1 MDTIMSAKNVWSEG
15 LIMDFAPDNT
25 SSNCLTSAL
34 NATLITYNGNEM
46 SLQNDMGNARVETA
60 FLPEGYI
67 PVGTCEFGDIIYIA
81 SYNPLTNKSQI
92 GCFPSPERNISSE
105 EIGGLQQSLDSND
118 FQVIDGNVVT
128 GELKSTS
135 VKKILM
141 DSKKLNPGDKYII
154 YSSEAKEN
162 FKYFGN
168 YEDSKKYLTL
178 SVVSIDDSGKMT
190 KLDTETY
197 YYDTDNYKHFICPT
211 GRDKVSEKP
220 DIDSYRSMLQSG
232 YNIFSSKN
240 SGKLALLAELNTIQ
254 TFSCTYSVI
263 AEKYQK
269 GKQEGI
275 SYTIYFI
282 PTFDENLGDKKVYIS
297 RENELLGG
305 KQSTNFSVTTIQFG
319 EVKDLTKELN
329 SSNIPTNNDTI
340 EIPILKYT
348 KELKNQENNYP
359 KDSDESR
366 LINIVNKLNT
376 YASFDQ
382 ASDEFTGP
390 INGDIITESM
400 NNGQTCL
407 AFSVNIP
414 YINGKPIKSE
424 SLIYSCNIVPCMPF
438 GKLDFLSIPIS
449 IDLNKIGT
457 GDVGLTQWKYY
468 NQGGQCTLQYG
479 LEIYNKPNYETK
491 RIIIDFYDNSGLTAC
506 YLLDNQ
512 DQYSGV
518 HTEYLGL
525 EGENYNTR
533 LSNMK
538 DGHYIAHK
546 QEYYK
551 DIDGSEEVYIENE
564 VKSIS
569 EVSNSGLYILK
580 TVDGRD
586 VTGEYV
592 LEIDDSGNK
601 NIYINDAGVLY
612 SNILYAAKITV
623 ISGNDSTEE
632 SVSYWRWLWT
642 NSMYNEYYYQ
652 VDDFDVLKF
661 KLDLNANL
669 LFEANSKYKWES
681 VELNN
686 LGNSIENGEYHNSYS
701 ANVQYIGQHG
711 EENLNMYIQA
721 GLQNDYGCFNLLK
734 DNLGVLDYEIYLG
747 EANIEHSDSDL
758 EYSIE
763 KEIVPDEPGKY
774 LSVESVKITDC
785 KNEGKNGLTYINRT
799 DPINVKGIELKDT
812 FNINGFNG
820 SEYQDSTGSSETKYY
835 KLTGNLQNCF
845 YIETD
850 KKAIQLN
857 LAAAIFTKSLSL
869 SKHPYSGETPT
880 YVPII
885 NSTEDLYALGIEP
898 IMRGNN
904 IALVFKTSYVGEPG
918 KRFTGTDMQADN
930 GKFSNLHEDDDA
942 QYVDSDASLRS
953 YISEDSFVTNVFSKF
968 SNKLGKFFI
977 WYPGGYGNDNYYTHS
992 LFDVNSEIPV
1002 NQNYRFFEYD
1012 KYEYDTN
1019 VRTRSSILTGVA
1031 KDCYSGCVLD
1041 IWYDSR
1047 SHKICDVGEQ
1057 NAFGILCT
1065 KTQDGGFVAFNS
1077 GYYDWNDKYSHKLNG
1092 ACYVGENIL
1101 QDSKE
1106 NKRFRHISQYPNLA
1120 WPLFLIL
1127 SRTYCKEKIS
1137 KDANTID
1144 VMNYV
1149 KRDNYATSLQKEI
1162 LIKLKQNNETAN
1174 IVMRGIVYNSYKAA
1188 LLGQLEKE
1196 GAENINKEAINL
1208 TFNDCLN
1215 STQLTLDIQNKGIEF
1230 PEMENTAFL
1239 TFNGSTI
1246 PCKKIEDDSFYIY
1259 YNNELSYY
1267 EDQPFKFKLDE
1278 ILTLVNR
1285 VTGMKGLFLSGHFNE
1300 QLQVICPNELNIN
1313 CEEET
1318 QGYPIPPRSHYW
1330 VEDPTK
1336 RTEEE
1341 QLQACI
1347 VDGIYRMGKILQ
1359 DNKANFEQLKQDE
1372 PNNIK
1377 NHAIKITSALFDL
1390 CATSSYTGESFD
1402 ESKEYYNEYKTN
1414 IYNIR
1419 QFAYWLNVWK
1429 DILKKQPGLTKE
1441 NEELSSYRVTQWLL
1455 GAESPNESDK
1465 LPDFTHKYKYYA
1477 IQYGRYNKYGPYGEL
1492 ISIYKG
1498 IEEVLQWQLGSGG
1511 DNWTA
1516 FEVTKNGNTFKF
1528 FNSNTCWLPICKYNG
1543 FVIHP
1548 LLRLNELFM
1557 YDGTTIQLN
1566 KYNGKYYTVCTG
1578 TASSQYKTG
1587 LECIATQLSIDRQK
1601 SISEDMAIHE
1611 NYVG

>member
-25 SSNCLTSAL
+25 SANCLTSAL

-118 FQVIDGNVVT
+118 FQVIDGGVVT

-154 YSSEAKEN
+154 YSSTAKEN

-211 GRDKVSEKP
+211 GGNEVVEKP

-319 EVKDLTKELN
+319 EVKDLTKELH
-329 SSNIPTNNDTI
+329 SANISINNDTI

-366 LINIVNKLNT
+366 LINIVNKLSN

-382 ASDEFTGP
+382 AGDKFAGP
-390 INGDIITESM
+390 INDDIITESM

-525 EGENYNTR
+525 EEENYNTR

-546 QEYYK
+546 REYYR
-551 DIDGSEEVYIENE
+551 DTDGNEEVYVEDK
-564 VKSIS
+564 VKPIS
-569 EVSNSGLYILK
+569 EVSNRGLYILK

-586 VTGEYV
+586 ATGEYV

-601 NIYINDAGVLY
+601 KIYINDAGVLY

-623 ISGNDSTEE
+623 VSGNGSNEE

-652 VDDFDVLKF
+652 VNDFDVLKF

-669 LFEANSKYKWES
+669 LFEANSNYKWES

-686 LGNSIENGEYHNSYS
+686 LGNSIENGENREYYKSYS
-701 ANVQYIGQHG
+701 ANVQYIGQNG
-711 EENLNMYIQA
+711 ELNLNMYIQA

-734 DNLGVLDYEIYLG
+734 NNLDVLDYEIYLG

-774 LSVESVKITDC
+774 LSIESVKITDC
-785 KNEGKNGLTYINRT
+785 TDEGKNSLNYINRT
-799 DPINVKGIELKDT
+799 DPINVKDIELKDT

-820 SEYQDSTGSSETKYY
+820 SIYQDSTGNSKTKYY

-845 YIETD
+845 YTETD
-850 KKAIQLN
+850 KKAVQLN

-880 YVPII
+880 YIPII
-885 NSTEDLYALGIEP
+885 NSIEDLYVLGIEP
-898 IMRGNN
+898 IMRGSN
-904 IALVFKTSYVGEPG
+904 IALVFKTSYIGEPG
-918 KRFTGTDMQADN
+918 KTFTGTDLQADN
-930 GKFSNLHEDDDA
+930 GIFSNLHEDDQDNSIA
-942 QYVDSDASLRS
+942 SDASLRS
-953 YISEDSFVTNVFSKF
+953 YVSEDPFVTNKFNRF
-968 SNKLGKFFI
+968 SNKLERFFI
-977 WYPGGYGNDNYYTHS
+977 WYPGGQGTHNCYTHS

-1002 NQNYRFFEYD
+1002 NQNYRFFEYP
-1012 KYEYDTN
+1012 KYEYNTN
-1019 VRTRSSILTGVA
+1019 IRTRSSILTGVA
-1031 KDCYSGCVLD
+1031 KDCDSGLVLEV
-1041 IWYDSR
+1041 WYNR
-1047 SHKICDVGEQ
+1047 SHKIYNVGEQ
-1057 NAFGILCT
+1057 NVFGILCT

-1077 GYYDWNDKYSHKLNG
+1077 GYYDWNENYSRKLNG
-1092 ACYVGENIL
+1092 ACYKGGHIL

-1127 SRTYCKEKIS
+1127 SRTYCKEKTS

-1162 LIKLKQNNETAN
+1162 LIKLKQNNKTAN
-1174 IVMRGIVYNSYKAA
+1174 IVMRGIDYNSYKEA
-1188 LLGQLEKE
+1188 LLEQLENEK
-1196 GAENINKEAINL
+1196 AENINKEAINL

-1246 PCKKIEDDSFYIY
+1246 PCKKIEDDGFYIY
-1259 YNNELSYY
+1259 YNDELSYY

-1285 VTGMKGLFLSGHFNE
+1285 VTGMKGLHLSGHFNE
-1300 QLQVICPNELNIN
+1300 QLQVICPNELTIDYT
-1313 CEEET
+1313 EET
-1318 QGYPIPPRSHYW
+1318 DGYPIPPRSHYW
-1330 VEDPTK
+1330 VTDPDK

-1341 QLQACI
+1341 RLQACI
-1347 VDGIYRMGKILQ
+1347 VDGIYSMGKILQ
-1359 DNKANFEQLKQDE
+1359 DNPTNFYQLKGESKQSE
-1372 PNNIK
+1372 
-1377 NHAIKITSALFDL
+1377 HATKIMEALFDL

-1402 ESKEYYNEYKTN
+1402 ESKEYNNQYKTS
-1414 IYNIR
+1414 IYKINKFV
-1419 QFAYWLNVWK
+1419 QWLHVWK
-1429 DILKKQPGLTKE
+1429 DILKKQPGLTKDGK
-1441 NEELSSYRVTQWLL
+1441 LSSYKVTQWLL
-1455 GAESPNESDK
+1455 GYELVEY
-1465 LPDFTHKYKYYA
+1465 THGYKYYA
-1477 IQYGRYNKYGPYGEL
+1477 IQYDYYGRIMSIWQGMTDRIFYQLCYGGE
-1492 ISIYKG
+1492 
-1498 IEEVLQWQLGSGG
+1498 
-1511 DNWTA
+1511 DNWTNYEA
-1516 FEVTKNGNTFKF
+1516 TNNGITYKF
-1528 FNSNTCWLPICKYNG
+1528 FNNNDICWLPICKYNG

-1566 KYNGKYYTVCTG
+1566 KYNGKYYTICTG
-1578 TASSQYKTG
+1578 TADSQYKTG
-1587 LECIATQLSIDRQK
+1587 LECIATQLSVDRQK

>member
-105 EIGGLQQSLDSND
+105 EIGGLKQSLDIND
-118 FQVIDGNVVT
+118 FQIINGNVIT

-141 DSKKLNPGDKYII
+141 DGKKLNPGDKYII
-154 YSSEAKEN
+154 YSSKAREN

-168 YEDSKKYLTL
+168 YENSKKYLTL

-211 GRDKVSEKP
+211 GGNETPEKP

-263 AEKYQK
+263 AEKYQN
-269 GKQEGI
+269 GNQEGI

-282 PTFDENLGDKKVYIS
+282 PTFDENLGGKKVYIS
-297 RENELLGG
+297 RENEQLGG
-305 KQSTNFSVTTIQFG
+305 QQSNNFSITTTQFG
-319 EVKDLTKELN
+319 EVKDFEKELKAAGIN
-329 SSNIPTNNDTI
+329 VTNNDTI
-340 EIPILKYT
+340 EVPILKYT
-348 KELKNQENNYP
+348 KELSPEN
-359 KDSDESR
+359 SDKSR
-366 LINIVNKLNT
+366 LIDIVKTLNN
-376 YASFDQ
+376 YADSDQ
-382 ASDEFTGP
+382 ADDEFKGP
-390 INGDIITESM
+390 VNENIITESM
-400 NNGQTCL
+400 HNDQTCL

-414 YINGKPIKSE
+414 YINGEPIKSE

-449 IDLNKIGT
+449 IDFNKIGT

-491 RIIIDFYDNSGLTAC
+491 RIIIDFYDNSGLAAC
-506 YLLDNQ
+506 YLLNNQ

-538 DGHYIAHK
+538 DGQYIAHK
-546 QEYYK
+546 QQYYK
-551 DIDGSEEVYIENE
+551 DKDGNEEVYVQNE
-564 VKSIS
+564 VKPIS
-569 EVSNSGLYILK
+569 EVNNSGLYILK

-586 VTGEYV
+586 ATGEYV

-601 NIYINDAGVLY
+601 KIYTNDAGVLY

-623 ISGNDSTEE
+623 VSGNDTNEE
-632 SVSYWRWLWT
+632 KVSYWRWLWT

-669 LFEANSKYKWES
+669 LFEANSEYKWKS
-681 VELNN
+681 TELNN
-686 LGNSIENGEYHNSYS
+686 LGNSIENGENIEYYRSYS
-701 ANVQYIGQHG
+701 ANVQHIGQNG
-711 EENLNMYIQA
+711 EQNLNMYIQA

-734 DNLGVLDYEIYLG
+734 DNLGALDYEIYLG

-758 EYSIE
+758 EYSVE
-763 KEIVPDEPGKY
+763 TEIVPDEPGKY

-785 KNEGKNGLTYINRT
+785 GITGKDNFNYISREA
-799 DPINVKGIELKDT
+799 PINIKDIELKDT
-812 FNINGFNG
+812 FNINGSNG
-820 SEYQDSTGSSETKYY
+820 EEYQDSTGESKTKYY
-835 KLTGNLQNCF
+835 KLTGNLSKCF
-845 YIETD
+845 YTETS
-850 KKAIQLN
+850 KKAIKLN
-857 LAAAIFTKSLSL
+857 LAASIFTKSLSL

-885 NSTEDLYALGIEP
+885 NQVEDLYELGIEP
-898 IMRGNN
+898 IMRDNN
-904 IALVFKTSYVGEPG
+904 IALVFQTAYVGEPG
-918 KRFTGTDMQADN
+918 KMFTGTDLQADN
-930 GKFSNLHEDDDA
+930 GIFSNIHEDDEA
-942 QYVDSDASLRS
+942 QCVTSDASLRS
-953 YISEDSFVTNVFSKF
+953 YISDDPFVTSVFSKF

-977 WYPGGYGNDNYYTHS
+977 WYPGGRGNNNYYTHS
-992 LFDVNSEIPV
+992 LFDINTSIPV
-1002 NQNYRFFEYD
+1002 NQNYRFFEYK
-1012 KYEYDTN
+1012 KYPYDTSI
-1019 VRTRSSILTGVA
+1019 RTRSSILTGA
-1031 KDCYSGCVLD
+1031 ADGAETKYGDID
-1041 IWYDSR
+1041 IWYAKR
-1047 SHKICDVGEQ
+1047 GHKIYDVGEQ
-1057 NAFGILCT
+1057 NAFGVLCT

-1077 GYYDWNDKYSHKLNG
+1077 GYYDWNDNYPNSAGYK
-1092 ACYVGENIL
+1092 GENIL
-1101 QDSKE
+1101 QNSKE

-1127 SRTYCKEKIS
+1127 SRTYCKEKTS
-1137 KDANTID
+1137 KDSNSIN

-1149 KRDNYATSLQKEI
+1149 RRSNYVTSLQKEI
-1162 LIKLKQNNETAN
+1162 LIKLKQNSNPAN
-1174 IVMRGIVYNSYKAA
+1174 IVMRGIVYNSYKEA
-1188 LLGQLEKE
+1188 LLKQLENE
-1196 GAENINKEAINL
+1196 GAKNINKEALNL

-1215 STQLTLDIQNKGIEF
+1215 STQLTLEVQNKGIEF

-1246 PCKKIEDDSFYIY
+1246 PCKKIEDDGFYIY
-1259 YNNELSYY
+1259 YNKELSYY

-1278 ILTLVNR
+1278 VLTLVNR
-1285 VTGMKGLFLSGHFNE
+1285 VTGMNGLHLSGYFNE
-1300 QLQVICPNELNIN
+1300 QLQVICPNELTIDYT
-1313 CEEET
+1313 EET
-1318 QGYPIPPRSHYW
+1318 EGYPIPPRSHYW
-1330 VEDPTK
+1330 VADPDK

-1341 QLQACI
+1341 RLQACI

-1359 DNKANFEQLKQDE
+1359 DNQTNFYQLKGESNQSE
-1372 PNNIK
+1372 
-1377 NHAIKITSALFDL
+1377 HATKIMEALFDL
-1390 CATSSYTGESFD
+1390 CATSSYTGENFD
-1402 ESKEYYNEYKTN
+1402 ESKEYNNQYKTS
-1414 IYNIR
+1414 IYKIN
-1419 QFAYWLNVWK
+1419 QFVQWLYAWK
-1429 DILKKQPGLTKE
+1429 DILKKQPGLINQDGK
-1441 NEELSSYRVTQWLL
+1441 LSSYRVTQWLL
-1455 GAESPNESDK
+1455 GYELAEY
-1465 LPDFTHKYKYYA
+1465 THGYKYYA
-1477 IQYGRYNKYGPYGEL
+1477 IQYDQYGRIMSIWQGMTDRIYYQLNYGGE
-1492 ISIYKG
+1492 
-1498 IEEVLQWQLGSGG
+1498 
-1511 DNWTA
+1511 DNWTKC
-1516 FEVTKNGNTFKF
+1516 EVTRNGVTFKF
-1528 FNSNTCWLPICKYNG
+1528 FNNSDTCWLPICKYNG

-1548 LLRLNELFM
+1548 LLRLNELFI

-1566 KYNGKYYTVCTG
+1566 KYNGKYYTICTG
-1578 TASSQYKTG
+1578 TNDTQYKNG
-1587 LECIATQLSIDRQK
+1587 LECVATQLSVDRQK
-1601 SISEDMAIHE
+1601 SISEDIAVHE

>member
-105 EIGGLQQSLDSND
+105 EIGGLQQSLNSSD
-118 FQVIDGNVVT
+118 FQIIDGNGIT

-141 DSKKLNPGDKYII
+141 DGKKLNPGDKYII
-154 YSSEAKEN
+154 YSSKAREN
-162 FKYFGN
+162 FEYFGN
-168 YEDSKKYLTL
+168 YENSKKYLTL

-211 GRDKVSEKP
+211 GGNETPEKP

-263 AEKYQK
+263 AEKYQN
-269 GKQEGI
+269 GNQEGI

-282 PTFDENLGDKKVYIS
+282 PTFDENLSGKKVYIS
-297 RENELLGG
+297 RENEQLGG
-305 KQSTNFSVTTIQFG
+305 QQSNNFSITTTQFG
-319 EVKDLTKELN
+319 EVKDFEKELKAAGIN
-329 SSNIPTNNDTI
+329 VTNNDTI
-340 EIPILKYT
+340 EVPILKYT
-348 KELKNQENNYP
+348 KELNPEN
-359 KDSDESR
+359 SDKSR
-366 LINIVNKLNT
+366 LIDIVKTLNN
-376 YASFDQ
+376 YANSDQ
-382 ASDEFTGP
+382 ADDEFKGP
-390 INGDIITESM
+390 VNENIITESM
-400 NNGQTCL
+400 HNDQTCL

-414 YINGKPIKSE
+414 YINGEPIKSE

-438 GKLDFLSIPIS
+438 GKLDFLSVPIS
-449 IDLNKIGT
+449 IDFNKIGT

-491 RIIIDFYDNSGLTAC
+491 RIIIDFYDNSGLAAC
-506 YLLDNQ
+506 YLLNNQ

-538 DGHYIAHK
+538 NGQYIAHK
-546 QEYYK
+546 QQYYK
-551 DIDGSEEVYIENE
+551 DSDKSEEVYVQNE
-564 VKSIS
+564 VKPIS
-569 EVSNSGLYILK
+569 EVNNSGLYILK

-586 VTGEYV
+586 ATGEYV
-592 LEIDDSGNK
+592 LEIDDNK
-601 NIYINDAGVLY
+601 NKKIYTNDAGVLY

-623 ISGNDSTEE
+623 VSGNDTNEE
-632 SVSYWRWLWT
+632 EISYWRWLWT

-669 LFEANSKYKWES
+669 LFEANSDYKWKS
-681 VELNN
+681 TELNN
-686 LGNSIENGEYHNSYS
+686 LGNSIENGENIEYYHSYS
-701 ANVQYIGQHG
+701 ANVQHIGQNG
-711 EENLNMYIQA
+711 EKNLNMYIQA
-721 GLQNDYGCFNLLK
+721 GLQDDYGCFNLLQE
-734 DNLGVLDYEIYLG
+734 NLNALDYEIYLG

-758 EYSIE
+758 EYSVE
-763 KEIVPDEPGKY
+763 TEIVPDEPGKY

-785 KNEGKNGLTYINRT
+785 SITGKDNSEYISREA
-799 DPINVKGIELKDT
+799 PINIKNIELKDT
-812 FNINGFNG
+812 FNINGSNG
-820 SEYQDSTGSSETKYY
+820 EEYQDSTGESKTKYY

-845 YIETD
+845 YTETA
-850 KKAIQLN
+850 KKAVQLN
-857 LAAAIFTKSLSL
+857 LAASIFTKSLSL

-885 NSTEDLYALGIEP
+885 NQVEDLYALGIEP
-898 IMRGNN
+898 IMRGDN

-930 GKFSNLHEDDDA
+930 GIFSNLHEDDDA
-942 QYVDSDASLRS
+942 QYIDSDASLRS
-953 YISEDSFVTNVFSKF
+953 YVSEDLFVTNVFSKF

-992 LFDVNSEIPV
+992 LFDINTQIPV
-1002 NQNYRFFEYD
+1002 NQNYRFFEYN
-1012 KYEYDTN
+1012 KYPYDTSI
-1019 VRTRSSILTGVA
+1019 RTRSSILTGVA
-1031 KDCYSGCVLD
+1031 ATCDSALVLD

-1047 SHKICDVGEQ
+1047 GHKICDVGEQ

-1077 GYYDWNDKYSHKLNG
+1077 GYYDWNGQYPKS
-1092 ACYVGENIL
+1092 ACYKGENIL

-1127 SRTYCKEKIS
+1127 SRTYCKEKTS
-1137 KDANTID
+1137 KDANSIN

-1149 KRDNYATSLQKEI
+1149 RRSNYVTSLQKEI
-1162 LIKLKQNNETAN
+1162 LIKLKQNSKPAN
-1174 IVMRGIVYNSYKAA
+1174 IVMRGIVYNSYKEA
-1188 LLGQLEKE
+1188 LLEQLKNE

-1278 ILTLVNR
+1278 VLTLVNR
-1285 VTGMKGLFLSGHFNE
+1285 VTGMNGLHLSGYFNE
-1300 QLQVICPNELNIN
+1300 QLQVICPNELYIN
-1313 CEEET
+1313 YKEDT
-1318 QGYPIPPRSHYW
+1318 DGYPIPPRSHYW
-1330 VEDPTK
+1330 VTDSNK

-1341 QLQACI
+1341 QLQVCI
-1347 VDGIYRMGKILQ
+1347 VDGIYNMGRILQ
-1359 DNKANFEQLKQDE
+1359 DNQTNFETLAQTQK
-1372 PNNIK
+1372 
-1377 NHAIKITSALFDL
+1377 AALEK
-1390 CATSSYTGESFD
+1390 SYTIFYHLYKLCSESGYTEESLSKLESINYGESY
-1402 ESKEYYNEYKTN
+1402 ENA
-1414 IYNIR
+1414 IYNLR
-1419 QFAYWLNVWK
+1419 AFAYWLEFWK
-1429 DILKKQPGLTKE
+1429 DILRKQPGLINE
-1441 NEELSSYRVTQWLL
+1441 NTGKLSSLKVIQWLFGCEIINDL
-1455 GAESPNESDK
+1455 FTDK
-1465 LPDFTHKYKYYA
+1465 YTH
-1477 IQYGRYNKYGPYGEL
+1477 GYNCYNIHFYNQWEVVP
-1492 ISIYKG
+1492 IYKG
-1498 IEEVLQWQLGSGG
+1498 ITNAIYYQYVYYKE
-1511 DNWTA
+1511 NWMSEGFITVNN
-1516 FEVTKNGNTFKF
+1516 FTYKF
-1528 FNSNTCWLPICKYNG
+1528 FNGNNCWLPICKYNG

-1548 LLRLNELFM
+1548 LLRLNELFI

-1566 KYNGKYYTVCTG
+1566 KYNGKYYTICTG
-1578 TASSQYKTG
+1578 TNDTQYKNG
-1587 LECIATQLSIDRQK
+1587 LECVATQLSVDRQK
-1601 SISEDMAIHE
+1601 SISEDIAVHE